1 MRRGPLGQRK
11 KYNLEGESWGGAIQS
26 PGVLQVPG
34 KLHLPWGAEE
44 HVGDIIVGVLST
56 KHAPPPG
63 QVGGGLMD
71 NWGSG
76 EPGEESSLAAAMTPA
91 AELGPFWASSFPPV
105 KWGIRL
111 GSLDS
116 T

>member
-1 MRRGPLGQRK
+1 MGEDSEPWGPAG
-11 KYNLEGESWGGAIQS
+11 
-26 PGVLQVPG
+26 PG

-44 HVGDIIVGVLST
+44 NAGDIIAGVLST

-63 QVGGGLMD
+63 QVDGGLMD
-71 NWGSG
+71 NCGSG
-76 EPGEESSLAAAMTPA
+76 EPGEGSSLAAAMTPA
-91 AELGPFWASSFPPV
+91 AELGPFWASTFPPV

-116 T
+116 TRDSF